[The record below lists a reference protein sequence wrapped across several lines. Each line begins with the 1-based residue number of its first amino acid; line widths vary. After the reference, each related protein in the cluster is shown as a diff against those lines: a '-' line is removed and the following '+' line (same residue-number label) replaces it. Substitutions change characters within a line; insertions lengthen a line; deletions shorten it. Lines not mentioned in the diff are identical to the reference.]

1 MTIERVKE
9 LGFDEVRRLILDKVF
24 VIDAL
29 ALQDNNGA
37 LINGGFTFINTL
49 LSFTLG
55 KVHFISTKKESH
67 QELSRWID
75 RWHISS
81 HQLFMRPQ
89 IWDPKESALKL
100 IKGVSASDNG
110 GVIVLTHSSKLE
122 QSIVKKCPE
131 VFKVMKVDKEAHN
144 FNYHRVWLQFHDPNF
159 WDKK

>member
-1 MTIERVKE
+1 MTIEQVKE
-9 LGFDEVRRLILDKVF
+9 LDFDEVRRLILDKVF
-24 VIDAL
+24 VIDTL

-67 QELSRWID
+67 HELNRWID

-100 IKGVSASDNG
+100 IKGVSASDSG
-110 GVIVLTHSSKLE
+110 GVIVLTPSSKLE
-122 QSIVKKCPE
+122 KSVVKQCPQ
-131 VFKVMKVDKEAHN
+131 VFKIMKVDNNAVD
-144 FNYHRVWLQFHDPNF
+144 FNYHKVWLQFHEPSF
-159 WDKK
+159 WNKK